1 MLTVTV
7 FPNIKIH
14 YAFGQHI
21 CFVMPV
27 LEYNPVL
34 TISTV
39 APQYIPGLWDIEVGH
54 GQGHVVIHRPARA
67 LLAQVEEAA

>member
-1 MLTVTV
+1 MS
-7 FPNIKIH
+7 
-14 YAFGQHI
+14 
-21 CFVMPV
+21 V
-27 LEYNPVL
+27 LEYNPML

-54 GQGHVVIHRPARA
+54 GQGHMVIHRPARS